1 MWVNMLKWLADL
13 RILFANFGFA
23 FEITIKLSETH
34 LNCKSR
40 EIRCIL
46 SFAVNLLS
54 DPLGNNLN

>member
-13 RILFANFGFA
+13 RICKLGFA

-40 EIRCIL
+40 EILCIL
-46 SFAVNLLS
+46 SSAVNLLS